1 MAHRCGCGPN
11 LAPNCLRAGSRE
23 PGSPADIYPEL
34 ADFANALNERQLDA
48 PLVLRDHA
56 QVMSFFDG
64 LDLVE
69 PCVVQ
74 LSKWHPQ
81 TEVEAAAAA
90 ALWGGVARKPA

>member
-1 MAHRCGCGPN
+1 MTMKQVDEGAARTVPV
-11 LAPNCLRAGSRE
+11 
-23 PGSPADIYPEL
+23 PEL
-34 ADFANALNERQLDA
+34 TSLPVDFAKALNERQLDA

-56 QVMSFFDG
+56 EVTSFFDG
-64 LDLVE
+64 LELVD
-69 PCVVQ
+69 PGVVQ